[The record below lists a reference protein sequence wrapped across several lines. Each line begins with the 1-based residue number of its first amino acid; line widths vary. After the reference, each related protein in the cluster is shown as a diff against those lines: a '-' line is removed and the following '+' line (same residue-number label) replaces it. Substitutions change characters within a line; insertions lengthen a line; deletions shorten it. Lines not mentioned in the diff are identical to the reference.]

1 MADSTIITNQYVQID
16 QTPASVGDRI
26 LGRIIDFILIIC
38 YVAALSVILGLY
50 FKYTAS
56 ADSEYIM
63 VVYVLF
69 FLPAMFYSLLWEV
82 FNQGQSP
89 GKRLLGI
96 RVVMKD
102 GSTPSLGAYLLRWL
116 FLLVDFYISYCA
128 GTLAILLSKNNQ
140 RFGDMA
146 AGTLVIKEKDFH
158 KINVTL
164 DEFKHLGT
172 DYYPFFPQ
180 AENLSL
186 EQVNLINQT
195 LFHYDK
201 ERPRRV
207 QELARQVRDFL
218 HINAPINDETFLQTI
233 TRDYQYYALEEI

>member
-26 LGRIIDFILIIC
+26 LGRLIDYILIVIYC
-38 YVAALSVILGLY
+38 VAISVIMGLY
-50 FKYTAS
+50 AKYAPYSDFT
-56 ADSEYIM
+56 
-63 VVYVLF
+63 VVYIF
-69 FLPAMFYSLLWEV
+69 FLLPAMFYSLIWEI
-82 FNQGQSP
+82 FNQGQTP

-102 GSTPSLGAYLLRWL
+102 GTTPGMGAYLLRWL
-116 FLLVDFYISYCA
+116 FLLVDVFVSYGL

-172 DYYPFFPQ
+172 DYYPLFPQ

-195 LFHYDK
+195 LFRYDN
-201 ERPRRV
+201 ERPRRIR
-207 QELARQVRDFL
+207 ELAEQVRTFL
-218 HINAPINDETFLQTI
+218 KINPAVNDEHFLQTI
-233 TRDYQYYALEEI
+233 TRDFQYYALEEV